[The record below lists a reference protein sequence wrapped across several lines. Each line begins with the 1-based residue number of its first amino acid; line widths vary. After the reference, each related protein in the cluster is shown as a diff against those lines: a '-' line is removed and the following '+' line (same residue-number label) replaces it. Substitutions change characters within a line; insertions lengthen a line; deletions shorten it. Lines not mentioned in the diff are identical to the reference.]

1 MYGIKRPYNYL
12 PFFRCL
18 LQSGGKIFPQY
29 VLMLGMLVESQTLV
43 EESAV
48 QGAEQSTWISQFQG
62 PAHVFGFLFIAVC
75 PLKPASGTLKM
86 SSDDAISEHF
96 Q

>member
-1 MYGIKRPYNYL
+1 MILVIYKMYRIKRPYSYL
-12 PFFRCL
+12 PFLRCL

-48 QGAEQSTWISQFQG
+48 QGTEHTLGLNIAPFINQFQVSVWRTVQ
-62 PAHVFGFLFIAVC
+62 PRPCCL
-75 PLKPASGTLKM
+75 LLSL
-86 SSDDAISEHF
+86 SLL
-96 Q
+96 